1 MRASVA
7 RTPQQLTEEAGE
19 HRLQEMSQVRIAPV
33 VCLATGLFLAGCA
46 DNQPTKPAGAVGGL
60 GSTNASSEGQAL
72 EEAATAPTPAI
83 HVKLLDFDGI
93 QQLIASH
100 KGKVVVMDCWS
111 TSCDPCVKE
120 FPNLV
125 ALHKKHGADKVAC
138 ISLSFDYEGLGKP
151 EDVVPVVEK
160 FLKEQGATF
169 DNIVCRED
177 SDTLCKKL
185 NLASVPA
192 VYVYKA
198 TGELAKRFDNENAS
212 KPEDAFNYEH
222 VAKLVDELLQ

>member
-1 MRASVA
+1 V
-7 RTPQQLTEEAGE
+7 QVKILGYDEI
-19 HRLQEMSQVRIAPV
+19 QE
-33 VCLATGLFLAGCA
+33 
-46 DNQPTKPAGAVGGL
+46 
-60 GSTNASSEGQAL
+60 
-72 EEAATAPTPAI
+72 
-83 HVKLLDFDGI
+83 
-93 QQLIASH
+93 LIAGH

-125 ALHKKHGADKVAC
+125 ALHKQYGPEKVAC

-177 SDTLCKKL
+177 SETLCKKL

-198 TGELAKRFDNENAS
+198 DGELAKRFDNENAA

-222 VAKLVDELLQ
+222 VKSLVASLVPNP

>member
-1 MRASVA
+1 MLFCRYGALVVLFAVGCAENTSRAPDSLVPPAA
-7 RTPQQLTEEAGE
+7 RDAEIPQQAAAAEAGVV
-19 HRLQEMSQVRIAPV
+19 QVKI
-33 VCLATGLFLAGCA
+33 LSY
-46 DNQPTKPAGAVGGL
+46 DEIEK
-60 GSTNASSEGQAL
+60 
-72 EEAATAPTPAI
+72 
-83 HVKLLDFDGI
+83 
-93 QQLIASH
+93 LIAGH

-125 ALHKKHGADKVAC
+125 ALHKQYGPEKVAC

-177 SDTLCKKL
+177 SEKLCKKL

-198 TGELAKRFDNENAS
+198 DGELAKRFDNENAA

-222 VAKLVDELLQ
+222 VKKLVESLVSQP

>member
-1 MRASVA
+1 MFHYRY
-7 RTPQQLTEEAGE
+7 GC
-19 HRLQEMSQVRIAPV
+19 V
-33 VCLATGLFLAGCA
+33 VLLLLAGCA
-46 DNQPTKPAGAVGGL
+46 ENTPPGGNYADGNYAAPPAAATVE
-60 GSTNASSEGQAL
+60 SSEAAAPAQTA
-72 EEAATAPTPAI
+72 EAAVQ
-83 HVKLLDFDGI
+83 VKILGYDEI
-93 QQLIASH
+93 QELIAGH

-125 ALHKKHGADKVAC
+125 ALHKQYGPEKVAC

-177 SDTLCKKL
+177 SETLCKKL

-198 TGELAKRFDNENAS
+198 DGELAKRFDNENAA

-222 VAKLVDELLQ
+222 VKSLVASLVPNP